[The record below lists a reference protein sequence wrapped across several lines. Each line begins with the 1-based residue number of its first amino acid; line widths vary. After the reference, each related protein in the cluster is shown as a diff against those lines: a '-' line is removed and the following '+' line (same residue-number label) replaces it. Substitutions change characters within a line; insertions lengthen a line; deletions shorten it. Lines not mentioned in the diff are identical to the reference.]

1 MGNRTGIHVLGF
13 CYFLHDAATVLF
25 TITVSYYYL
34 FLGQLFKKRDID
46 DNSLEALRTSQL
58 KSSIL
63 TAKGTYRIS
72 C

>member
-1 MGNRTGIHVLGF
+1 MFWVFVI
-13 CYFLHDAATVLF
+13 FLHDAATA
-25 TITVSYYYL
+25 ITVSYYYL

-63 TAKGTYRIS
+63 TAKGTYRIN